1 MPQVQRDGY
10 ALYYETHGA
19 GHPLLLIRGI
29 GSNLENWYEQL
40 PAFSQNYQVIVFDNQ
55 GIGHSSDSGRPRS
68 IADMAADA
76 AAVLEAAGAARAHVL
91 GLSMGGM
98 IAQELAL
105 GWPGRVGG
113 LVLTATHC
121 GGEAKVMPTAE
132 TMELFDKLVRGKTQ
146 EEQLEG
152 RKCLFAPQTLA
163 QRPEVLE
170 RYTEV
175 TAAYEAPLE
184 VMTAQW
190 EAIQGFDAYDR
201 LPGISA
207 PTLSL
212 GGQDD
217 RLVPPA
223 NAEILAARIP
233 GAQLVLIPAA
243 GHQLL
248 IEQPAMANAAVLE
261 FLAGVDQ

>member
-10 ALYYETHGA
+10 ALYYETHGT

-40 PAFSQNYQVIVFDNQ
+40 PVFSQKYQVIVFDNQ
-55 GIGHSSDSGRPRS
+55 GIGRSGDSGRPRS
-68 IADMAADA
+68 IADMAGDA
-76 AAVLEAAGAARAHVL
+76 AAVLEAAGAARAHAM

-105 GWPGRVGG
+105 GWPERVAG

-121 GGEAKVMPTAE
+121 GGAHKVLPTRE
-132 TMELFDKLVRGKTQ
+132 TTEQFDKLVSGKTR

-170 RYTEV
+170 RYALV
-175 TAAYEAPLE
+175 AGAYEAPLE
-184 VMTAQW
+184 VMARQW
-190 EAIQGFDAYDR
+190 EAIKAFDAYDR
-201 LPGISA
+201 LPGITA

-212 GGQDD
+212 GGEDD

-223 NAEILAARIP
+223 NAEILASRIP
-233 GAQLVLIPAA
+233 DARLKLIPQA

-248 IEQPAMANAAVLE
+248 IEQPELANAAVLE
-261 FLAGVDQ
+261 FLAGVDR